1 MMDMF
6 FPPGASAHAHEI
18 DRMVDWVH
26 ILMFVLFIGWGIFF
40 AYVLARFR
48 ESKHPKA
55 SYSGTTGK
63 ANKFLEVGVAIAEVV
78 LLIGFSIPLWAER
91 VNEFPEESDS
101 VVVRVVAQQFAWNI
115 WYPGAD
121 GIFGKADPSLIN
133 EETNPVGLD
142 RSDEAAKDDITTIN
156 QMHLPKGKP
165 AIIHISSK
173 DVIHSF
179 NLPHMRIKQDA
190 IPGLSIP
197 AWFVPTKTT
206 EEMREEMRGRE
217 RYAATADEFMYE
229 IACAQLCGNSHYSMR
244 GFLTV
249 HTPED
254 YQAWLDEEA
263 SYLIDIGDG
272 DDFWN

>member
-1 MMDMF
+1 MMEML
-6 FPPGASAHAHEI
+6 FPPGASAHAAGI

-26 ILMFVLFIGWGIFF
+26 ILMFILFVGWGAYFI
-40 AYVLARFR
+40 YVLTRYRRGKNPSANYKGAKGKI
-48 ESKHPKA
+48 SK
-55 SYSGTTGK
+55 YV
-63 ANKFLEVGVAIAEVV
+63 EVGVAVAEVV
-78 LLIGFSIPLWAER
+78 LLVGFSIPLWADR
-91 VNEFPEESDS
+91 VDEFPAEGDS

-121 GIFGKADPSLIN
+121 GVFGKAEPGLVN
-133 EETNPVGLD
+133 EEINPIGLD

-156 QMHLPKGKP
+156 QLHLPKGQA

-179 NLPHMRIKQDA
+179 NLPNMRIKQDA

-206 EEMREEMRGRE
+206 DEMREELKSRE
-217 RYAATADEFMYE
+217 RYKDTADEFVYE

-249 HTPED
+249 HTPEA

-263 SYLIDIGDG
+263 ANLVVGG
-272 DDFWN
+272 EDDFWN